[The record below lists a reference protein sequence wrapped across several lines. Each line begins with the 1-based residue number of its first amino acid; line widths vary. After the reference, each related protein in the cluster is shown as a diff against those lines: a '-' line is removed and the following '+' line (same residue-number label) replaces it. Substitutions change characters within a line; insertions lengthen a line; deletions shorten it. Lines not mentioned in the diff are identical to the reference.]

1 MASAKQIKNLMIHG
15 PAGEIEIAVHDYT
28 DTPKG
33 IALIAH
39 PHPLFGGTMENK
51 VVQTLAKTFTEL
63 NYIAVRFNFR
73 GIGKSTGSF
82 DEGMGETEDAIA
94 VLKYVFEQVGQIP
107 VVLAGFSFGCYVQTR
122 VAERMQAKRLVLIAP
137 AVKRFAVGN
146 VPADTLIVHGEQDD
160 VVPLAD
166 VFDWARPQQLPI
178 VVLPGVGHYFHGR
191 LAQLQEIVTQSW
203 KS

>member
-15 PAGEIEIAVHDYT
+15 PAGEIEIAVHDYA

-94 VLKYVFEQVGQIP
+94 VLKYVFEQMGQLP

-146 VPADTLIVHGEQDD
+146 VPANTLIVHGEQDD
-160 VVPLAD
+160 VVPLVD

-191 LAQLQEIVTQSW
+191 LVQLQEIVTKSW